1 MSTPSDTLE
10 VVDNAAA
17 HRFEISL
24 DGQTAFA
31 EYSLVHGA
39 VILPHTVVP
48 EAFEGKGIGSRLA
61 AHAMQYARNHDLKVI
76 PLCPFMAA
84 YMKRHPE
91 THDLVHRLYRE
102 RLGLP
107 AEASPKEAPPVP

>member
-1 MSTPSDTLE
+1 MSTPSDALE

-48 EAFEGKGIGSRLA
+48 EAFEGKGVGSRLA
-61 AHAMQYARNHDLKVI
+61 AYAMQYARDHELKVI

-84 YMKRHPE
+84 YMKRHAE

-102 RLGLP
+102 RLGLRP
-107 AEASPKEAPPVP
+107 SPKPAPPAP